1 MKRWIVTLAGIALFV
16 TAFFLPAVRS
26 PGTGAGSGPL
36 LGWMC
41 ALVAASATGGIF
53 RAPGAGIQGKD
64 VLGIVCLTLSGW
76 VNPLVLFYLV
86 ASIWRR
92 LATIRCVLGAAVLV
106 CLIATW
112 VFLFKAPMIPLVGHY
127 VWAAGV
133 LLILSGEYFG
143 RIRAQDD
150 KEL

>member
-1 MKRWIVTLAGIALFV
+1 MD
-16 TAFFLPAVRS
+16 
-26 PGTGAGSGPL
+26 
-36 LGWMC
+36 GWMC

-53 RAPGAGIQGKD
+53 HASAARIQSKD
-64 VLGIVCLTLSGW
+64 MLGIVCLILSGW

-127 VWAAGV
+127 LWAAGV
-133 LLILSGEYFG
+133 LLILSGEFLG
-143 RIRAQDD
+143 RTRAQDN